1 MRVVIA
7 PESATTTAIRDCLVS
22 WSRVGLLGPFCL
34 WAVPLQKP
42 AGVADAVERIEDGAV
57 ATGSLAE
64 VLQGI
69 PSDQVTLVG
78 LYAAGPEGFDAAFA
92 ERVGDCL
99 TIGTEVLA
107 FEKGH
112 PIECTVMVVPETIGQ
127 PVPLDVFCGTWNLY
141 VAPEDRASPAEAN
154 LLSSSK
160 GLLPRHAAHALATVA
175 DLWANAAV
183 QPSDALTASAGREAF
198 SIDPPAVRVVRTF
211 TRVIDL
217 GYLADHIAAGV
228 FRAGKAWPNP
238 DPNRFDR
245 AGEPSRL
252 IAEAKRE
259 FIDVHGELIGL
270 TEFKPLELPPERR
283 PNLWDALLE
292 LIQMIRARIRRLPVD
307 LADATVGKAHD
318 YLAGV
323 IDRYRGSDAA
333 KTMRWRERPEGERRL
348 DDLAAELDHALYTP
362 DGATA
367 AVWHDLRQ
375 LALGLIDGA
384 PLPNSIEPK
393 LHVRGDKRL
402 LVTNPEAVVPDPEAQ
417 PPVPG
422 LERPCDPLNLDPRF
436 AEREGEEN
444 DGSISEVE
452 LERRQKLEEWVTKLR
467 PTLLWAV
474 GAEIAAALETAKAAA
489 AELDHPGASAETET
503 ERVAEKSDAKPAQEE
518 EAGGAEE
525 QPSVQTGRRRR
536 WRALRNRFLVYG
548 LAAVGISAIAWS
560 NLAFLPAAG
569 AQLAIVAAWAV
580 AMGTLALRFVR
591 TEREIMRKEI
601 QAQFEI
607 VNRATRRAFYAGDLP
622 RLQRRY
628 AEYLDWAEIIGW
640 MAHHPWVGEP
650 IGRVEVKAPVRQGT
664 LPSAFRV
671 AAGVVPPENIEALCN
686 QARSKVLDS
695 GWLTE
700 QYRVSLEQNNR
711 RVSLTRSYSGAGGSL
726 DPDADVD
733 EEPDSPRRLLREAIR
748 RGEGRHLRD
757 NEMTGEVLR
766 FVSSLSLD
774 AAAKDVVTSL
784 SLRSREDEADEQL
797 DALPPCP
804 AWFAPPRRMF
814 ELSARIQAAV
824 VSIAAHGLVGP
835 QVGLGVPLGA
845 ANQVVTSFRVVA
857 DATTIRVQLPD
868 GSSHQAS
875 LLRAFPGHDLALLEL
890 DGAVEGLQG
899 ELQLAEEKPQLGE
912 PVLAPAPPDRDPGQ
926 PEVALGL
933 LVKAAAAT
941 AEGDGSEARFG
952 VAYRTLAGP
961 AGSPVFD
968 LQGRLLGIHRA
979 VDELERPGETA
990 SLSRPVTA
998 APALR
1003 ALLDGEEEPAA
1014 REEQAS
1020 GRRPPAFRDRVQ
1032 RPSLFFESLFVSGR
1046 ESMGLLPQHWKD
1058 ADEQHMPELVLG
1070 HGEFGYETL
1079 DRLCSAAEFLQPV
1092 RAIVH
1097 RVDISAAIAAKELV
1111 SGALNQES
1119 PVL

>member
-1 MRVVIA
+1 MQVVIA
-7 PESATTTAIRDCLVS
+7 PESATTSAVRDCLVS

-34 WAVPLQKP
+34 WSVPLRGQ
-42 AGVADAVERIEDGAV
+42 AGVGDGVERIENGEAI
-57 ATGSLAE
+57 AGSLAE

-69 PSDQVTLVG
+69 HSDQVTLVG
-78 LYAAGPEGFDAAFA
+78 LYAAAPGEGFDPVFA

-99 TIGTEVLA
+99 AIGTEVLA

-112 PIECTVMVVPETIGQ
+112 PIECTVMVVPEAIGQ

-141 VAPEDRASPAEAN
+141 VAPEDRASPPEVN
-154 LLSSSK
+154 QLQSSE

-175 DLWANAAV
+175 DLWVNATV
-183 QPSDALTASAGREAF
+183 QPTGALAASAGREAF

-217 GYLADHIAAGV
+217 GYLADHVAAGV

-252 IAEAKRE
+252 IAEATRE
-259 FIDVHGELIGL
+259 FIGIHGELIGL
-270 TEFKPLELPPERR
+270 TEFKPLELPPEKR
-283 PNLWDALLE
+283 PNLWEALLE
-292 LIQMIRARIRRLPVD
+292 LIQLIKARIRRLPVD

-323 IDRYRGSDAA
+323 IDRYRGPEAA

-348 DDLAAELDHALYTP
+348 DDLVAELNRPLYTP

-384 PLPNSIEPK
+384 PLPERIEPEG
-393 LHVRGDKRL
+393 HVRGDKRL
-402 LVTNPEAVVPDPEAQ
+402 LVTNPEAVVPDPEVQ
-417 PPVPG
+417 PPLPDF
-422 LERPCDPLNLDPRF
+422 ERACDPLNLDPRF
-436 AEREGEEN
+436 ALREQEGGE
-444 DGSISEVE
+444 DGDSASEAE
-452 LERRQKLEEWVTKLR
+452 QERRQKLEEWAAKLR
-467 PTLLWAV
+467 PTLLWSV
-474 GAEIAAALETAKAAA
+474 GAEIAAALEAAKAAA
-489 AELDHPGASAETET
+489 AELERLGAPA
-503 ERVAEKSDAKPAQEE
+503 VAEAAAEEVEGEPA
-518 EAGGAEE
+518 EAAEE
-525 QPSVQTGRRRR
+525 QEQEPSAEDGRRRR

-548 LAAVGISAIAWS
+548 LLAVLASATAWS
-560 NLAFLPAAG
+560 KLAFLSAAG
-569 AQLAIVAAWAV
+569 AQLAIGAVWAV

-591 TEREIMRKEI
+591 TEREIVRKEI
-601 QAQFEI
+601 QAQFEV
-607 VNRATRRAFYAGDLP
+607 VNRATRRAFHAGDLP
-622 RLQRRY
+622 RLERRY

-671 AAGVVPPENIEALCN
+671 AAGVVPPENVEALCN
-686 QARSKVLDS
+686 QARSKVFDS

-733 EEPDSPRRLLREAIR
+733 EEPDSPRRLLRDAIR

-766 FVSSLSLD
+766 YIDGLSLD
-774 AAAKDVVTSL
+774 LAAKGVAASL
-784 SLRSREDEADEQL
+784 SLRSQEDDAGHQL
-797 DALPPCP
+797 EALPPCP

-814 ELSARIQAAV
+814 ELTAGIQAAL
-824 VSIAAHGLVGP
+824 VSIAANSFAGP
-835 QVGLGVPLGA
+835 KVGLGVPVGEGG
-845 ANQVVTSFRVVA
+845 QIVTSLQVVA
-857 DATTIRVQLPD
+857 DATSIRVQLPD
-868 GSSHQAS
+868 GSGREAS
-875 LLRAFPGHDLALLEL
+875 LARSSSRHDLALLEL
-890 DGAVEGLQG
+890 EGGGADLEVEV
-899 ELQLAEEKPQLGE
+899 QLAEEEPQLGE
-912 PVLAPAPPDRDPGQ
+912 PVLAPAPPDREPDQ

-933 LVKAAAAT
+933 LVRGAAGGGGA
-941 AEGDGSEARFG
+941 DARFG
-952 VAYRTLAGP
+952 VAYRTVAGP

-968 LQGRLLGIHRA
+968 LQGRLLGVHRA
-979 VDELERPGETA
+979 VDELEQPAEGA
-990 SLSRPVTA
+990 SLSRPVTGA
-998 APALR
+998 AALR
-1003 ALLDGEEEPAA
+1003 RLLDGEEEPAA
-1014 REEQAS
+1014 AEEQAPS
-1020 GRRPPAFRDRVQ
+1020 RRPAAFGDRAHLAS
-1032 RPSLFFESLFVSGR
+1032 RFFESLFVSEP
-1046 ESMGLLPQHWKD
+1046 ESIGLLPQHWVD

-1070 HGEFGYETL
+1070 RAEFGYATL
-1079 DRLCSAAEFLQPV
+1079 DQLCGRVEFLQPV

-1097 RVDISAAIAAKELV
+1097 RVDISTAIAAKELV
-1111 SGALNQES
+1111 SGTLSEES